1 MLFNVMRIQFYLIWS
16 KSAVVEVNTFRNQKP
31 DSTAIAS
38 YISVQTIKSFY
49 CNFPVSRHMMRYVI
63 GEYKQCTQNSD
74 CNDASEQ
81 KCVDKICRCPIG
93 TVLHYG
99 KCTASLSK

>member
-1 MLFNVMRIQFYLIWS
+1 MLDVTEIRAQSHYAIHDKLVLLS
-16 KSAVVEVNTFRNQKP
+16 
-31 DSTAIAS
+31 DS
-38 YISVQTIKSFY
+38 QTTLFSCDFL
-49 CNFPVSRHMMRYVI
+49 VSRHMMRYVI

-74 CNDASEQ
+74 CNDPSEQ

>member
-1 MLFNVMRIQFYLIWS
+1 
-16 KSAVVEVNTFRNQKP
+16 
-31 DSTAIAS
+31 
-38 YISVQTIKSFY
+38 
-49 CNFPVSRHMMRYVI
+49 MMRYVI